1 MTGSRR
7 VRVGTQGEDGR
18 CPHLTRGVVYSLAK
32 DRKRR
37 THDHGGVRWI
47 GQPGD
52 VSGFGYSVSPTELHV
67 DPDRDVVELV
77 VFSIISVSRR
87 PL

>member
-37 THDHGGVRWI
+37 THDHGGVRRI

>member
-7 VRVGTQGEDGR
+7 VRVETQGEDGR
-18 CPHLTRGVVYSLAK
+18 CPHLMRGVVYSLAK

-37 THDHGGVRWI
+37 THDYGGVRWI

-52 VSGFGYSVSPTELHV
+52 ISGLGYSVSPTELHV
-67 DPDRDVVELV
+67 DPDIGVVESV
-77 VFSIISVSRR
+77 VYGIISMYRR